1 MRIAFTY
8 IVAPFLI
15 FTSRIM
21 GCIRFYSRLPVPRLP
36 WESEPHALPDFRT
49 LPQALPLASLIIALI
64 PAGVLVGAFEGGL
77 SAHICA
83 GLSVASMAFLTGGF
97 HEDGLA
103 DVADGFGGGLE
114 RERRLTIMQD
124 SRVGAFGA
132 AALSLALLIRVL
144 TLGDVGLSLIPFQAG
159 GVILIAAMISRTVG
173 LLPLT
178 LLPPA
183 RPDGFSAKV
192 GRPSAATLI
201 IAMALTGFFAFG
213 LAHFLGLP
221 MIKVTIACLL
231 ALITALLITG
241 LSWHKIQGQ
250 TGDVAGAAQQLAEIA
265 VYMSFLIAI
274 PARLPF

>member
-1 MRIAFTY
+1 MRIVFTY

-36 WESEPHALPDFRT
+36 WESDPHALPDFRT

-64 PAGVLVGAFEGGL
+64 PALVLMGAFELGF
-77 SAHICA
+77 SAHISA
-83 GLSVASMAFLTGGF
+83 GVSVASMAFLTGGF

-114 RERRLTIMQD
+114 RERRLVIMQD

-132 AALSLALLIRVL
+132 AALALVLLIRVL
-144 TLGDVGLSLIPFQAG
+144 TLGDVGLSLTPYQAG
-159 GVILIAAMISRTVG
+159 GIVIIAAILSRTVG
-173 LLPLT
+173 LLPLA

-192 GRPSAATLI
+192 GRPSIFTVI
-201 IAMALTGFFAFG
+201 IAMALTVLLVFG
-213 LAHFLGLP
+213 LAHSLAVPL
-221 MIKVTIACLL
+221 IRIAIACLL
-231 ALITALLITG
+231 ALITALFMTW

-250 TGDVAGAAQQLAEIA
+250 TGDVAGAAQQLGEIA
-265 VYMSFLIAI
+265 VYMSLLIAI
-274 PARLPF
+274 PARFPF

>member
-1 MRIAFTY
+1 MHPLFVVIIKPLLMFSTR
-8 IVAPFLI
+8 L
-15 FTSRIM
+15 M
-21 GCIRFYSRLPVPRLP
+21 GCLRFYSRLAVPRLP
-36 WESEPHALPDFRT
+36 WEKDPHALPDFRT

-144 TLGDVGLSLIPFQAG
+144 TLGDVGLSLTPFQAG
-159 GVILIAAMISRTVG
+159 GVILVAAMISRTVG

-201 IAMALTGFFAFG
+201 TAMALTGILAFG

-231 ALITALLITG
+231 ALITALLMTG

-250 TGDVAGAAQQLAEIA
+250 TGDVAGAAQQLAEIT
-265 VYMSFLIAI
+265 VYLSFLIAV
-274 PARLPF
+274 PTKFPF